1 MSPDGIPADFQLTSE
16 TFDPIRFFSGKFVAQ
31 GMFVDRFGSV
41 QRRFAAEVNCLTN
54 DNQTELHEAFIFD
67 DGETE
72 HRVWTITRNSDGS
85 YVADTD
91 DIDGRALCSVDGPV
105 FKLRY
110 DFFLNMFGRRVKVR
124 FNDIMVRQ
132 TDTTIL
138 NRAKVSKFGLL
149 LGELVITFTKAS

>member
-1 MSPDGIPADFQLTSE
+1 MAPDGIPADFQLTGE
-16 TFDPIRFFSGKFVAQ
+16 TFDPVRFFSGKFVAQ

-72 HRVWTITRNSDGS
+72 HRVWTITRNPDGS

-91 DIDGRALCSVDGPV
+91 DLDGRALCSVDGPV

-110 DFFLNMFGRRVKVR
+110 DFFLKMFGRRVKVR

>member
-1 MSPDGIPADFQLTSE
+1 MTPDGLPADFRLNGGA
-16 TFDPIRFFSGKFVAQ
+16 FDPVLFFSGKFMAQ

-41 QRRFAAEVNCLTN
+41 QRRFAAEINCRTN
-54 DNQTELHEAFIFD
+54 DNQTELNEAFIYD

-72 HRVWTITRNSDGS
+72 QRVWTITKNADGT
-85 YVADTD
+85 YIANTD
-91 DIDGRALCSVDGPV
+91 DVYGHAFGRVDGPA

-110 DFFLNMFGRRVKVR
+110 DFFLKMFGRRVKVR

-138 NRAKVSKFGLL
+138 NRAKVTKFGIL
-149 LGELVITFTKAS
+149 LGELFITFTKAS